1 MLIFGKLNIFSNQ
14 EHIQTTRESNI
25 LLMYHRWNWPVSE
38 KANFDVSFQVLGE
51 TLFIAET
58 LVFHSKKI

>member
-38 KANFDVSFQVLGE
+38 KANFDVSFQVLGG

-58 LVFHSKKI
+58 